1 LLNDATAEE
10 ASGLEWKC
18 ASKVNASHITSF
30 SPPLCKT
37 LYKSLEEP
45 IYFCL
50 PVRAK
55 NFLRVGSGANM
66 KLRIL
71 KLRGIFKQAKRLKNK
86 SEKNL
91 GKQQLRLLVNF
102 LF

>member
-1 LLNDATAEE
+1 
-10 ASGLEWKC
+10 
-18 ASKVNASHITSF
+18 
-30 SPPLCKT
+30 
-37 LYKSLEEP
+37 
-45 IYFCL
+45 
-50 PVRAK
+50 
-55 NFLRVGSGANM
+55 M